1 MKNFKVI
8 VNSRSKN
15 KASIADLY
23 EIDGKMSIVTDITK
37 RYVYIDNT
45 PHNRKVVNRLKRNY
59 VKKYY
64 DAKSWLLNKQ

>member
-23 EIDGKMSIVTDITK
+23 EIDGRMSIVTDITK
-37 RYVYIDNT
+37 KYVYIDNT
-45 PHNRKVVNRLKRNY
+45 PHNRNVINRLKRNY
-59 VKKYY
+59 VKNYY
-64 DAKSWLLNKQ
+64 DNKSWLLNK